1 MLRYALPGIDDIEE
15 DNVDIDE
22 LINQEEEESDEERK
36 GDDKG
41 RKPTWDEQQLY
52 QLLSEVGDQ
61 GLEEG
66 EEEEDM

>member
-1 MLRYALPGIDDIEE
+1 M
-15 DNVDIDE
+15 DIDE
-22 LINQEEEESDEERK
+22 LINQEDQESDEERK
-36 GDDKG
+36 GDDKA

-66 EEEEDM
+66 DEEEDM